1 MNFIVLQT
9 YVSNTARGE
18 IIMESEMDAAFCSVT
33 ISMTSI
39 VDAKHIERIIWS
51 SEAAAIFLNSYN
63 YYIILSY

>member
-1 MNFIVLQT
+1 
-9 YVSNTARGE
+9 
-18 IIMESEMDAAFCSVT
+18 MESEMDAAFCSAT

-51 SEAAAIFLNSYN
+51 SEAAAIYLNSYN